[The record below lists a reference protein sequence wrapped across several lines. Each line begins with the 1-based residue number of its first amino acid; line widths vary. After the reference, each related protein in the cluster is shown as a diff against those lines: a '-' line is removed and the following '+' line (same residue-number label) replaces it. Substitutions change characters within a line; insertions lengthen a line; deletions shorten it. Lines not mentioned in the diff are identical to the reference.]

1 MGRLKHISILIPE
14 GDCSIT
20 HIEATHQIFSSLN
33 GLLSSLGR
41 PELFQVQLVG
51 LHKEAQVKKG
61 LYRVYPDKVTEDISH
76 TDLVII
82 PAIQES
88 VEKGL
93 ELNAELGKWILRQY
107 KGGAEVASFCI
118 GSFLLASTGLLNGRK
133 CTTHWSA
140 ASQFKALFPEIELL
154 PDKIITD
161 EGGIYTSGGA
171 LSFQN
176 LIIYLVEKY
185 AGRDTAILAAKTF
198 MIDIDRNSQ
207 SPFMI
212 FSAQKEHD
220 DQSICQVQ
228 EYIESNLQAKL
239 SVDQLA
245 DMVAISRRN
254 FERRFKKATSNSI
267 LEYIQRVRIE
277 SAKKSLETSGMNVN
291 EVMFNVGYTDI
302 KAFRNTFKKITGL
315 SPIEYRN
322 KYNRRAVEMN

>member
-33 GLLSSLGR
+33 DLLNRLER

-51 LHKEAQVKKG
+51 LHREAQVKKG
-61 LYRVYPDKVTEDISH
+61 LFRVYPDIVIDDLKH

-88 VEKGL
+88 VERGIEMNKV
-93 ELNAELGKWILRQY
+93 LGEWILKQY
-107 KGGAEVASFCI
+107 KNGAEIASFCI

-212 FSAQKEHD
+212 FNAQKEHD
-220 DQSICQVQ
+220 DGPIGKVQ
-228 EYIESNLQAKL
+228 EFIETNLQEKL

-245 DMVAISRRN
+245 GMVAISRRN

-277 SAKKSLETSGMNVN
+277 AAKKSLETSGLHVN

-315 SPIEYRN
+315 SPIDYRN
-322 KYNRRAVEMN
+322 KYNRRAVRMN

>member
-20 HIEATHQIFSSLN
+20 HIEATHQIFSSIN
-33 GLLSSLGR
+33 GLLESLGR
-41 PELFQVQLVG
+41 SPLFEVQLVG
-51 LHKEAQVKKG
+51 LHQEPEVKKG
-61 LYRVYPDKVTEDISH
+61 FYSVYPNILINDLKQ

-82 PAIQES
+82 PAIQGNI
-88 VEKGL
+88 EKGL
-93 ELNAELGKWILRQY
+93 ELNTELANWILKQY
-107 KGGAEVASFCI
+107 KNGAEVASFCI

-176 LIIYLVEKY
+176 LLIYLIEKY
-185 AGRDTAILAAKTF
+185 AGRDTAIIAAKIF

-220 DQSICQVQ
+220 DEPISKVQ
-228 EYIESNLQAKL
+228 DFIENNLQNKL

-245 DMVAISRRN
+245 DLVAISRRN

-277 SAKKSLETSGMNVN
+277 AAKKSLETTGLNIN

-322 KYNRRAVEMN
+322 KYNRRAIEVD